1 MNSLLQAILLAI
13 VSVIL
18 TAPAN
23 AAVLVDLNSNCDVVA
38 DASEGGKKDV
48 EEEPDCD

>member
-1 MNSLLQAILLAI
+1 MNPLLRSILLAM

-23 AAVLVDLNSNCDVVA
+23 AAVLVDVNSNCDVVA
-38 DASEGGKKDV
+38 GASEGGKKEV